1 MEQKQR
7 KKHQIINQITTR
19 MAVFIFFIILFNSVF
34 LFAYN
39 MHHYLTVRFDSADS
53 VGRIVEK
60 EVERY
65 RSLKFLIPYWE
76 AHHEEMEFVYHD
88 EARLQEKMLQLQEKL
103 PGMTEV
109 VYVTTQQALALDEEG
124 QRLLAEICY
133 GKLSDT
139 FDTYKRTYRPL
150 YLYSFRVVGDD
161 INFHVTG
168 TLEEEKRVR
177 QGGDLFELGVINP
190 YSPGWYPILDEIL
203 RTKEPSSS
211 LELSLQKGADRSVVH
226 VFTPI
231 YAEDGELVE
240 VVGVS
245 AQWKDLIVNS
255 LGISLITML
264 VATVLFVLV
273 GMAIVILLRRV
284 VTKPIN
290 REQQII
296 RHYEEDKDAASAIR
310 RLKEINSQNEIET
323 LAESFSSM
331 VTELDRYM
339 DDIRSVTAEKERINA
354 ELGMAASIQE
364 GQLPRKF
371 PAFTER
377 MDFDIYASMDPAK
390 EVGGDFYDF
399 FLVDDDH
406 LAMVIADVSGKGIP
420 ASLFMMIAKLLIKNQ
435 ILNGMS
441 PGQALE
447 NVNNQLIEN
456 NEADQFVT
464 VWLAV
469 LELSTGKGIA
479 ANAGHEHPAICR
491 AGGQYELVKYRHSM
505 AVAVMEEMPFEEHPF
520 ELHHGDRLFVY
531 TDGVAEA
538 TSAQEELFGTDR
550 MLEALNKDPQA
561 EPKQV
566 LENVMEG
573 IREFVGDAEQFDDIT
588 MLSFSYR

>member
-1 MEQKQR
+1 MEQKER
-7 KKHQIINQITTR
+7 KKHQIIFQITTR
-19 MAVFIFFIILFNSVF
+19 VAVFIFFIILVNSAF
-34 LFAYN
+34 LFVYN

-76 AHHEEMEFVYHD
+76 AHHDEMEYVYHD
-88 EARLQEKMLQLQEKL
+88 EDRLEEKILQLREKL
-103 PGMTEV
+103 PDMTEV
-109 VYVTTQQALALDEEG
+109 VYVTTEEALALDEEG

-133 GKLSDT
+133 GKLSDA
-139 FDTYKRTYRPL
+139 FDTYKRNYKPL
-150 YLYSFRVVGDD
+150 YLYSFRVEGDE
-161 INFHVTG
+161 ILFHVTG
-168 TLEEEKRVR
+168 TLEEELRVR

-190 YSPGWYPILDEIL
+190 YIPGAYPILDEIL
-203 RTKEPSSS
+203 RTKEPASS

-231 YAEDGELVE
+231 YADGDLVE

-245 AQWKDLIVNS
+245 AQWKDLILSS
-255 LGISLITML
+255 LGISLIIML
-264 VATVLFVLV
+264 VATVLFNIVGVVTVL
-273 GMAIVILLRRV
+273 LLRRV
-284 VTKPIN
+284 VTKPIT
-290 REQQII
+290 REQEII
-296 RHYEEDKDAASAIR
+296 RKYEADKDSASAVR

-339 DDIRSVTAEKERINA
+339 DSIQSAAAEKERINA

-371 PAFTER
+371 PAFSER
-377 MDFDIYASMDPAK
+377 TDFDIYASMDPAK

-420 ASLFMMIAKLLIKNQ
+420 ASLFMMISKVLIKNQ
-435 ILNGMS
+435 ILSGKN
-441 PGQALE
+441 PGEALE
-447 NVNNQLIEN
+447 SANNQLIEN
-456 NEADQFVT
+456 NEADLFVT

-469 LELSTGKGIA
+469 LELSTGKGVA

-505 AVAVMEEMPFEEHPF
+505 AVAVMEEMPFPEHTF
-520 ELHHGDRLFVY
+520 ELHPGDRLFVY

-538 TSAQEELFGTDR
+538 TNAHEELFGTDR
-550 MLEALNKDPQA
+550 MLDALNKDPQA

-566 LENVMEG
+566 LKNVMED
-573 IREFVGDAEQFDDIT
+573 IREFVGEAEQFDDIT
-588 MLSFSYR
+588 MLSFRYR